1 MTSKLHS
8 AAAHIDAAINDLV
21 AAKVPAIACM
31 VIDPIISVL
40 GPLAQRIRQVAGLLE
55 SPN

>member
-21 AAKVPAIACM
+21 AAKVPSIASM
-31 VIDPIISVL
+31 VIDPIVSVL
-40 GPLAQRIRQVAGLLE
+40 GPLAQRIRQVANLLE